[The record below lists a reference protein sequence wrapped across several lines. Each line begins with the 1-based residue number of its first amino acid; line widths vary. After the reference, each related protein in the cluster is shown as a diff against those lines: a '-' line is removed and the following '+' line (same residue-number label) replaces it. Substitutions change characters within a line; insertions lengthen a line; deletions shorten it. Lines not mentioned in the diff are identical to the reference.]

1 MKQNEKLIHNM
12 NQLVK
17 QEKIKLDH
25 NMEKIV
31 IVVSRPLDIDRT
43 KYDHATHS
51 TFQDSSNVTGKMIF
65 IANKKRFQEFELWMH
80 ENGQQSEI
88 GEIYIYDRFNQDGI
102 DMIKR
107 CSMHKHE
114 FSWSITLKDEFKKCW
129 FNGEVKGCKL
139 WSEYA
144 YDPQNSAWE

>member
-12 NQLVK
+12 NQLVD

-43 KYDHATHS
+43 KYDYATNS

-88 GEIYIYDRFNQDGI
+88 GEVYIYYRFNQDGI

-107 CSMHKHE
+107 CSMHKH
-114 FSWSITLKDEFKKCW
+114 
-129 FNGEVKGCKL
+129 
-139 WSEYA
+139 
-144 YDPQNSAWE
+144 